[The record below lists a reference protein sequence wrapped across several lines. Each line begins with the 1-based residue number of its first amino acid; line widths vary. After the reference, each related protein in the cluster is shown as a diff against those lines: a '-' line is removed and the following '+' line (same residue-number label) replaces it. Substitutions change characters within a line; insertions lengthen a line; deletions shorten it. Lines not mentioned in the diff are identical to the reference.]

1 MKNILSPK
9 VLYTVFF
16 SLIVAFSA
24 WFWRFS
30 PASTEVAYT
39 KINLTASAGQN
50 AFIDTDKDGLQDWE
64 EALWKTDPKNPDSD
78 GDGIKDGD
86 EAQENAD
93 NQGAITDSSEDLGEP
108 PNLTE
113 AFSGALARSLGPRIL
128 EDGGLSNIP
137 LSEIQT
143 AASYLPQADAIM
155 SDPVKIKVSELRISE
170 KNDSASVKKYF
181 ESVFGIYKKTFFT
194 LKEDDSAILLRV
206 FTNENFSELS
216 ALDPII
222 KAFSDS
228 FSELKKLP
236 VPKGW
241 EGFAIT
247 ELENLARSQQF
258 IEKFRNS
265 GSDPMATLILLP
277 KRVELQS
284 EMRKFHQDTGK
295 MLIEKGI
302 MFNESEETYILFQ

>member
-1 MKNILSPK
+1 MSPK

-30 PASTEVAYT
+30 PVSTEAIYT
-39 KINLTASAGQN
+39 RNNLTASAGQN

-64 EALWKTDPKNPDSD
+64 EALWKTDPNNPDSD

-93 NQGAITDSSEDLGEP
+93 NQGIMNGGSEDLGEP
-108 PNLTE
+108 PNLTD
-113 AFSGALARSLGPRIL
+113 AFSGALARSLGPKIL
-128 EDGGLSNIP
+128 EEGGLSNIP
-137 LSEIQT
+137 LTDIQA

-155 SDPVKIKVSELRISE
+155 SDPVKIEVSELKISE

-181 ESVFGIYKKTFFT
+181 ENVFGIYKKTFFT

-206 FTNENFSELS
+206 FTSENFNELS

-222 KAFSDS
+222 QAFSDS
-228 FSELKKLP
+228 FFELKKLP
-236 VPKGW
+236 AW
-241 EGFAIT
+241 TIFAT
-247 ELENLARSQQF
+247 
-258 IEKFRNS
+258 
-265 GSDPMATLILLP
+265 D
-277 KRVELQS
+277 
-284 EMRKFHQDTGK
+284 
-295 MLIEKGI
+295 
-302 MFNESEETYILFQ
+302 